1 MKHIYAYSQLGL
13 ALLLYLIVI
22 VTIVNLVL
30 ISMRPETIS
39 VVNVFIGQGVI
50 SICLV
55 ALGRILWRKGRA
67 SLQAANSAA
76 ESGQQDA

>member
-1 MKHIYAYSQLGL
+1 MKKFVAFLQLGL

-22 VTIVNLVL
+22 ATLINLAF
-30 ISMRPETIS
+30 ISTRPETIL
-39 VVNVFIGQGVI
+39 VVNTLIGQGVI

-67 SLQAANSAA
+67 GLRAADAA
-76 ESGQQDA
+76 MDPGPTGR